1 MTAQDSHMSPVKLAL
16 LVLWPAFWTGLPIK
30 LVVALLMLASG
41 AMQLEAGAGLAFLLL
56 LASPVTAVGLP
67 IVSVGF
73 DLPLGEGP
81 GLAFLFLLAIP
92 VDIWA
97 LGLSGR
103 TVFLDKL
110 RVEPPEGLGLTLW
123 WKIALVSAIYFPLLC
138 LVESTV
144 YSAARS
150 VAHAIME
157 ADWLKTLPVAE
168 RIALELNLW
177 GVPVTL
183 VLLGLI
189 VGWLWSIGRIV
200 QPHVKAARPASEP
213 YQSLVRRW
221 DVIRIPSDQ
230 PLLLTVFAGTGAVLV
245 LLFWAF
251 LPATTPRPHE
261 SYKRPEVKI
270 EPPFKPAEALQKAE
284 KLLAQAEATVQ
295 ALEHKS
301 EHEAK
306 EKGKGKEKAGGKDK
320 AAVKAD
326 NGSVSESA
334 STAPA
339 ASQPEKP

>member
-41 AMQLEAGAGLAFLLL
+41 AMHLEAGAGLAFLLL

-67 IVSVGF
+67 IVTAGF
-73 DLPLGEGP
+73 DLHLGEGP

-103 TVFLDKL
+103 TVFLDRL
-110 RVEPPEGLGLTLW
+110 RVEPPEKFGLMLW
-123 WKIALVSAIYFPLLC
+123 WKIALVSAISFPLLW
-138 LVESTV
+138 LVEGTV
-144 YSAARS
+144 YRAVRS
-150 VAHAIME
+150 VTHAMME
-157 ADWLKTLPVAE
+157 TDWLKTLPVAE

-189 VGWLWSIGRIV
+189 VGWLWSIGRIM

-221 DVIRIPSDQ
+221 DVMRIPSDQ

-284 KLLAQAEATVQ
+284 KLLAQAEVTVQ
-295 ALEHKS
+295 ALEGKS
-301 EHEAK
+301 ANEA
-306 EKGKGKEKAGGKDK
+306 KGKGKEKPGGKDK

-334 STAPA
+334 SAAPA
-339 ASQPEKP
+339 APQPAKP